1 MSDVEYIL
9 KRMLTAALV
18 VIATSFLTFCL
29 LSAAPGDTAEVILK
43 RVFVGEIE
51 YNPTESEVHAVKDV
65 FGLNDP
71 AIISYFKWLWKAMHG
86 DFGNSYVS
94 GLPVFNEILARFP
107 ATALLAIT
115 STALSVIIAIPLGI
129 LSAARQNTAIDYV
142 CLAYSAL
149 FIAIP
154 NFWFALILILIFSL
168 YLGVLPVAGFGSP
181 AHLVLPSVTLATS
194 MSAITVRL
202 TRSSLLEVLNQDFI
216 LTAKAKGLGEKTI
229 LYKHALRNALIPVVT
244 IVGIQMGH
252 LLSGTVIV
260 ETVFGW
266 PGIGKLLADSIEA
279 RDIPMIQGCVVFIA
293 AMFSIVN
300 FLVDLSYRFLDPRV
314 KYD

>member
-1 MSDVEYIL
+1 MMVEYIL
-9 KRMLTAALV
+9 KRLLMAIFV
-18 VIATSFLTFCL
+18 VIATSALTFCL
-29 LSAAPGDTAEVILK
+29 LSASPGDTAEIIIKKVL
-43 RVFVGEIE
+43 VGEEE
-51 YNPTESEVHAVKDV
+51 YNPTKTEIQTVKDV

-71 AIISYFKWLWKAMHG
+71 AIIRYFKWLWKAIHG
-86 DFGNSYVS
+86 DFGYSYVS
-94 GLPVFNEILARFP
+94 GLPVFNEILVRLP
-107 ATALLAIT
+107 ATALLAIS
-115 STALSVIIAIPLGI
+115 STILSIMIAIPLGV
-129 LSAARQNTAIDYV
+129 LSAAKQNTAVDYV
-142 CLAYSAL
+142 CLAYSAF

-168 YLGVLPVAGFGSP
+168 YLGILPVAGFGSF
-181 AHLVLPSVTLATS
+181 AHLILPSITLATS
-194 MSAITVRL
+194 MSAITTRL
-202 TRSSLLEVLNQDFI
+202 TRSTLLEVLRQDFI
-216 LTAKAKGLGEKTI
+216 VTAKAKGLGENVI
-229 LYKHALRNALIPVVT
+229 LYKHALRNALIPVIT

-266 PGIGKLLADSIEA
+266 PGIGKLLADSIEV

-300 FLVDLSYRFLDPRV
+300 LLVDLSYRFLDPRV